1 MDRTLRAP
9 IPHNTHER
17 SAMLRRPI
25 TISLSLLTVLSLS
38 AAACGGGGG
47 GDDAAPGPSPDGV
60 TDPSRCPVD
69 ALDAADGPVD
79 ITFWHAMT
87 ASNETT
93 LQAMVKDYNGSQD
106 KVHVKL
112 VFKGT
117 YDETLEGYR
126 AAARGTDLPNLVQL
140 EETAIQQLV
149 DSETAIPAAACIA
162 ASDFDTSD
170 ILPRVLDEFTVGDVL
185 WPMPFNTSNPVLYF
199 NKRAFTEAGLDPADP
214 PTTLAELKDASRAI
228 VDAGAAHQGFAL
240 EMQSWY
246 LEQLFATS
254 GEPIV
259 DQGNGRDARAT
270 EALLDGDAGRAVF
283 TWAGEMLSEG
293 LAANVGR
300 NPGGQ
305 DAFLAIASGDA
316 AMTLGTSA
324 ALGSIYDVLA
334 SNPDLASKVDLG
346 VAPMPT
352 IAGGGAGGVNVG
364 GAALWLVD
372 TGTDAEKAATW
383 DFTSWLTLP
392 AQQAR
397 WHVGT
402 GYVPISKQAAEDPSV
417 TQLWAERPGFR
428 VAFDQLA
435 ASQGPAGPVLGGYH
449 AFREAV
455 TQGLER
461 VADGSDPLESLTQA
475 DAEAT
480 AGMADYNRRVGG

>member
-1 MDRTLRAP
+1 
-9 IPHNTHER
+9 
-17 SAMLRRPI
+17 MLHLARP
-25 TISLSLLTVLSLS
+25 TRFVVLVAIALV
-38 AAACGGGGG
+38 AASCGGS
-47 GDDAAPGPSPDGV
+47 GDDAAPAPPRDEV
-60 TDPSRCPVD
+60 ADPSRCPVD
-69 ALDAADGPVD
+69 ALDAAEGPVD

-93 LQAMVKDYNGSQD
+93 LQALVDDYNAGQD
-106 KVHVKL
+106 QVKVRP

-126 AAARGTDLPNLVQL
+126 AAARGDDLPNLVQL

-149 DSETAIPAAACIA
+149 DSETVIPAAACVA
-162 ASDFDTSD
+162 ASGFDTSD
-170 ILPRVLDEFTVGDVL
+170 ILPRVIDQFTVADTL

-199 NKRAFTEAGLDPADP
+199 NQRAFTAAGLDLADP
-214 PTTLAELKDASRAI
+214 PTTLAELEAASRAI
-228 VDAGAAHQGFAL
+228 VDAGAANQGFAL

-254 GEPIV
+254 GAPVV
-259 DQGNGRDARAT
+259 DQANGRDARAT
-270 EALLDGDAGRAVF
+270 EALLDSAAGQAVF
-283 TWAGEMLSEG
+283 TWVDEMLSGG

-334 SNPDLASKVDLG
+334 SNPDLAAKVELG

-352 IAGGGAGGVNVG
+352 IDGGGDGGVNVG
-364 GAALWLVD
+364 GAALWLAD

-383 DFTSWLTLP
+383 DFASWLTLP

-397 WHVGT
+397 WHIGT
-402 GYVPISKQAAEDPSV
+402 GYVPISKAAADDPAV
-417 TQLWAERPGFR
+417 TQLWLDRPGFR
-428 VAFDQLA
+428 VAYDQLQ
-435 ASQGPAGPVLGGYH
+435 ASTGPAGPVLGGYPD
-449 AFREAV
+449 FREAV

-461 VADGSDPLESLTQA
+461 VADGSDPVESLALA
-475 DAEAT
+475 DQEAT
-480 AGMADYNRRVGG
+480 TAVRDYNRRVGG